1 VDNPTMTLE
10 SFNRQFQLSKPEK
23 GAVES
28 AWPQESGDR
37 MFNIVQTY
45 TRAANA
51 KDLSAESSH
60 KLQKVGGMIL
70 DMVKAPGN

>member
-1 VDNPTMTLE
+1 
-10 SFNRQFQLSKPEK
+10 
-23 GAVES
+23 
-28 AWPQESGDR
+28 

-45 TRAANA
+45 TRAANS